1 MAKKRKNQPARP
13 GVHAELSG
21 DNIILKGDG
30 IALKVPL
37 IAGPG
42 PARPQAIEALA
53 AYEFLQVLRL
63 QKLGVDDLDRAAKI
77 LGLDRRTIRA
87 GYSESLR
94 TYSNSNAIESGLKSL
109 FEQNHDYCEHS
120 LEFRPLQLTGLY
132 PDKIIK
138 MRKERPALFR
148 SVPNASRVAQL
159 RKLGLKDEQI
169 GKKMQFDKKDFQR
182 WLEAHAALLERL

>member
-1 MAKKRKNQPARP
+1 MKKPKRDNGQ
-13 GVHAELSG
+13 VVAELAG
-21 DNIILKGDG
+21 DGVILKGDG
-30 IALKVPL
+30 IALRVPFSQP
-37 IAGPG
+37 GPG
-42 PARPQAIEALA
+42 PAKPQAIEALA
-53 AYEFLQVLRL
+53 EYEFLQVLRL

-94 TYSNSNAIESGLKSL
+94 TYSNFNAIESGLKSL

-132 PDKIIK
+132 PDRILV
-138 MRKERPALFR
+138 MRKERPELFC
-148 SVPNASRVAQL
+148 SVPNAARVVQF

-182 WLEAHAALLERL
+182 WLEDHASLLAQL